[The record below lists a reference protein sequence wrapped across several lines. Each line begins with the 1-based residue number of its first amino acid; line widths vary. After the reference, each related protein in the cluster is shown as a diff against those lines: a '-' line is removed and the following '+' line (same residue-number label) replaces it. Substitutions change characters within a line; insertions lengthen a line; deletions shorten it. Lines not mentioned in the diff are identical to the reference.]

1 MDAREKRDAVRK
13 QVALDIDPCEYKK
26 ELKEEQQK
34 KFNTFDKVARDWY
47 VTNKKWSEG
56 HSHRELKSLEDNIF
70 SSIGKRNI
78 AELKTRDLL

>member
-13 QVALDIDPCEYKK
+13 QVALDIDPREYKK

-34 KFNTFDKVARDWY
+34 KFNTFDKVACDWY

-56 HSHRELKSLEDNIF
+56 HSHRVLKSLEDNIF